1 MAYVHRRVVAGST
14 VEHRKMMSPR
24 YNTKG
29 VQRGPNRGTTSEK
42 QAKINRRVAEEHL
55 RWDICANFGY
65 RDYHACLHYAFLFKP
80 TTLQQILE
88 DKRVFLKELRKRCRK
103 AGVRVKYIMVIE
115 TKSMTNPHIHL
126 VINRI
131 DTDIIQEAWE
141 AATGGNG
148 YVSFQ
153 CLDKRGNHA
162 ELAHYLVK
170 EGRSTMKR
178 YQELGIRGKQYTKSQ
193 RMVKPEVT
201 YEPVAASSWR
211 KDPKPANGAYLYKF
225 EDGATT
231 RTGWH
236 ELTGYPFQEYFEIF
250 AEGGGA
256 PCPSM

>member
-65 RDYHACLHYAFLFKP
+65 RDYHVCLHYAFLFKP

-88 DKRVFLKELRKRCRK
+88 DKRVFLRELRKQCRK
-103 AGVRVKYIMVIE
+103 HGIRVKYITVIE

-126 VINRI
+126 VINRVDI
-131 DTDIIQEAWE
+131 DVIQKAWE
-141 AATGGNG
+141 VATAGNG
-148 YVSFQ
+148 YISFQ

-178 YQELGIRGKQYTKSQ
+178 YKELGIRGKQYTKSQ
-193 RMVKPEVT
+193 NMAKPEVT
-201 YEPVAASSWR
+201 YEPVTASSWR

-225 EDGATT
+225 KDGSTT

-250 AEGGGA
+250 AEGGGTT
-256 PCPSM
+256 